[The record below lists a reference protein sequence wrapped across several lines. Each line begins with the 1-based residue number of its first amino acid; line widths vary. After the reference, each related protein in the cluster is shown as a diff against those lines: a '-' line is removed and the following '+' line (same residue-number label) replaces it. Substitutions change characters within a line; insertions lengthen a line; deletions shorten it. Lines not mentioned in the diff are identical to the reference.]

1 MFIKGDEVE
10 RVDEHRYLGITFDNK
25 LKFEPN
31 TRDTIKKVQSR
42 MYCLR
47 KLRSFNV
54 NKNILT
60 MFYNACVSSVL
71 FFGVMCWGGSVN
83 DKDRDR
89 IDKLIR
95 KAESV
100 TEQKHDTLDRIYH
113 KRVTKKT
120 KNILN
125 DKTHPLVGEFDSR
138 LNVRSGRLRLPT
150 IRTER
155 YRKSFFLPRAISIF
169 NSDHHRSSK

>member
-1 MFIKGDEVE
+1 MANDPDADRLAVAE
-10 RVDEHRYLGITFDNK
+10 K
-25 LKFEPN
+25 LPRSELA
-31 TRDTIKKVQSR
+31 
-42 MYCLR
+42 CL
-47 KLRSFNV
+47 FV
-54 NKNILT
+54 
-60 MFYNACVSSVL
+60 
-71 FFGVMCWGGSVN
+71 WGGNVN
-83 DKDRDR
+83 DKDKDR

-100 TEQKHDTLDRIYH
+100 TGHRHDTLDRIYH
-113 KRVTKKT
+113 KRITKKT

-155 YRKSFFLPRAISIF
+155 YRKSFIPAAISIF
-169 NSDHHRSSK
+169 NSDHRRSSN